1 MNRDI
6 FGEITNGQVNEIQ
19 FNEWLIQ
26 YTEEVWRTAKKD
38 DEINLTPLKEW
49 ANSHEKVWDSFEIG
63 YETARQTVRTLLGI
77 GDE

>member
-1 MNRDI
+1 MNRHI
-6 FGEITNGQVNEIQ
+6 FGEIVDGEIGEIE

-49 ANSHEKVWDSFEIG
+49 ANSREKVWDSFEIG
-63 YETARQTVRTLLGI
+63 YETARQTVKDLLGI

>member
-1 MNRDI
+1 MNRHI
-6 FGEITNGQVNEIQ
+6 FGEIVDGEIGEIE

-49 ANSHEKVWDSFEIG
+49 AGSREKVWDSFEIG
-63 YETARQTVRTLLGI
+63 YETARQTVRDLLGI
-77 GDE
+77 AHE